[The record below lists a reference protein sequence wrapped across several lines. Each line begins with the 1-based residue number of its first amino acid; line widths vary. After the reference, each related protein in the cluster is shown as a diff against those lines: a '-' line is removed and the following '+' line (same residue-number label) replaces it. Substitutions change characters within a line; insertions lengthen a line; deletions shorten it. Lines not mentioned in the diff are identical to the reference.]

1 MDKEYLKVIDDVN
14 SCSRKG
20 VNSTFSCHG
29 DINIPMGERICFGSF
44 TKYFNREKTEDITVR
59 MFKKPFKDEDR
70 NRYSCSFGVTPFT
83 TDEIIQ
89 YLNDLRKI
97 FPFEFEIKE
106 HEVNEINNSF
116 RVFPNNGNIKRDAI
130 DVTYHIS
137 GPHIAFMF
145 ILSLQR
151 FLYAHTDNYALA
163 LALEIKNGDYGFEK
177 MNLFNIL
184 NCTISTI
191 TTSSDSRGG
200 DMFHFDSSY
209 FLHLYNSKDLQ
220 EMLLA
225 REKIANEHKH
235 GCIDLHDSMIYA
247 HDPNLKKFPI
257 NTNNW
262 AKFPGF
268 WDKSYSLEE
277 IIKHITDNI
286 TVLRKYNGF
295 TRCGEEKRRLIK
307 RNYDDV
313 EDSDI
318 NYYPETKSGRK
329 INFKV
334 DESLLT

>member
-1 MDKEYLKVIDDVN
+1 MDKEYLKIIDDVN

-44 TKYFNREKTEDITVR
+44 TKYFNSKKTEDITVR
-59 MFKKPFKDEDR
+59 MFKKPLKDENR
-70 NRYSCSFGVTPFT
+70 NGINCSYGVTPFT

-97 FPFEFEIKE
+97 FPFEFEVKE
-106 HEVNEINNSF
+106 HEVNEIERSF
-116 RVFPNNGNIKRDAI
+116 RVFPDNGNIKRDAI
-130 DVTYHIS
+130 DVTYHIN

-151 FLYAHTDNYALA
+151 FLYAHADNYALA

-191 TTSSDSRGG
+191 SNGSRNG
-200 DMFHFDSSY
+200 DMFHFDSDY
-209 FLHLYNSKDLQ
+209 FLHLYNPKDLQ

-225 REKIANEHKH
+225 REEIANEHKD
-235 GCIDLHDSMIYA
+235 GCIDLYRSMIYA
-247 HDPNLKKFPI
+247 YDSNLKRYPVS
-257 NTNNW
+257 NW
-262 AKFPGF
+262 TKFPGF
-268 WDKSYSLEE
+268 WDKSYFSLEE
-277 IIKHITDNI
+277 IIKHITDNL
-286 TVLRKYNGF
+286 TVLRKHNGF
-295 TRCGEEKRRLIK
+295 TKCGEEKRKFIK
-307 RNYDDV
+307 RNYDNV
-313 EDSDI
+313 NDSDI
-318 NYYPETKSGRK
+318 NYYPEIESGRK